1 MSLAGCSGTSSL
13 VENGTWNFLLQRE
26 DGIHIPFQV
35 ISADSA
41 GRTYLYL
48 ANAEEKIRVDSIRKA
63 GDSLLIELPFFDA
76 AFRLVH
82 PKGRLEGI
90 WTKDLGNRVQV
101 MPFSAALKEER
112 FEAPAVPKYDISG
125 RWKTIF
131 TESDGNQTHA
141 VGEFEQSGSYL
152 KGTFLLASGDFRF
165 LEGVVSGDTLKL
177 STFNGNAAY
186 YFTALIKDD
195 STMEEGKFYS
205 GPTGMQTWRAVRNDS
220 ASIAG
225 EGSGIALKPGNYTLD
240 FTFPSTDGENISIN
254 DENFKNKVVVVQL
267 LGSWCPNC
275 MDETA
280 FLSEYYRQHKDK
292 GLEIVALAYE
302 RTEDFEKSVKA
313 VSSFRKRLNV
323 TYPVLITGVAVS
335 DTLRTEKT
343 LPQLN
348 KISYFPTTIILDKK
362 GVVRKIHE
370 GFTGPGTGEHY
381 TKYIHEFDALIQQL
395 LSE

>member
-1 MSLAGCSGTSSL
+1 
-13 VENGTWNFLLQRE
+13 
-26 DGIHIPFQV
+26 
-35 ISADSA
+35 
-41 GRTYLYL
+41 
-48 ANAEEKIRVDSIRKA
+48 
-63 GDSLLIELPFFDA
+63 
-76 AFRLVH
+76 
-82 PKGRLEGI
+82 
-90 WTKDLGNRVQV
+90 
-101 MPFSAALKEER
+101 
-112 FEAPAVPKYDISG
+112 
-125 RWKTIF
+125 
-131 TESDGNQTHA
+131 
-141 VGEFEQSGSYL
+141 
-152 KGTFLLASGDFRF
+152 
-165 LEGVVSGDTLKL
+165 
-177 STFNGNAAY
+177 
-186 YFTALIKDD
+186 
-195 STMEEGKFYS
+195 MEEGKFYS

-240 FTFPSTDGENISIN
+240 FTFPSTDGENISIK
-254 DENFKNKVVVVQL
+254 DEKFKNKVVVVQL